1 MIIVLT
7 ILALTSIYIFWV
19 TLIFSTCDW
28 WIMKFGISGLVS
40 NMWPALATL
49 ATLSPLAICLGL
61 YVGH

>member
-7 ILALTSIYIFWV
+7 ILALTSVYIFWV

-28 WIMKFGISGLVS
+28 WIRKFGIYGLVS
-40 NMWPALATL
+40 NMWPALAFFTIIL
-49 ATLSPLAICLGL
+49 PVAICLGL